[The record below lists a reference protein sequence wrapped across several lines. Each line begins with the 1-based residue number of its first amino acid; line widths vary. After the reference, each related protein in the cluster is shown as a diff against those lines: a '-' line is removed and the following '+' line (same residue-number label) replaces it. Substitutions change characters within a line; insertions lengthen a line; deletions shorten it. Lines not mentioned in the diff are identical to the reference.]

1 MDTGSCG
8 VGSKNPSGAAVRV
21 GMISDMERTRQP
33 DDEHELVLLA
43 AYADLETAREDFW
56 ELERSLKHGLEVRGA
71 ALVSKDAAGKPEVV
85 EAANRHG
92 RLGVGIGA
100 GVGAL
105 FGLFA
110 PPMGLSLLV
119 GAAAGGLLAAFT
131 EHELRTGLRHEVAE
145 ALEAGTAVIIAITY
159 PNGRVPMENT
169 IHHANTFR
177 ELPLDASTV
186 RSVEGAIAEA
196 MAAIGH
202 QTGGSLSAGTTD
214 TNS

>member
-1 MDTGSCG
+1 
-8 VGSKNPSGAAVRV
+8 
-21 GMISDMERTRQP
+21 MISGMERNKKA

-43 AYADLETAREDFW
+43 AYADLETAKDDFW

-71 ALVSKDAAGKPEVV
+71 ALVSKDADGKPEVV

-92 RLGVGIGA
+92 RLGVGLGA

-119 GAAAGGLLAAFT
+119 GAAAGGLLAAFA
-131 EHELRTGLRHEVAE
+131 EHELRTGLRHEVAG

-159 PNGRVPMENT
+159 PNGRVPVENT
-169 IHHANTFR
+169 IHHANMFR

-196 MAAIGH
+196 MATIGH
-202 QTGGSLSAGTTD
+202 QSDGSLSADTTD
-214 TNS
+214 TSS